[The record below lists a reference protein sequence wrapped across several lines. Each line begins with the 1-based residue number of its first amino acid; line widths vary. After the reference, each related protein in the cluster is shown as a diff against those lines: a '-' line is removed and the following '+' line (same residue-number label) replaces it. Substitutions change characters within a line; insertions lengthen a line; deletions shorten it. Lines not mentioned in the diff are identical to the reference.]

1 MASDRS
7 VALLN
12 RKDEDLI
19 NRFLVRITQEIPS
32 ILAAVL
38 FGSMARGD
46 YDKRSDIDIMLVVD
60 SKNKEDLNTIIS
72 SVITE
77 LQPHRE
83 IRTVVTDLHD
93 YDEDYYQNVFREGK
107 VLYGKV
113 ILTPEHLA
121 LKPYLIVSYDLSG
134 KPNTLQVKISK
145 KVHGYTSKKV
155 IDGEEKIYKYDGI
168 EKKYNGK
175 VISKSAVMLPYDFG
189 NEFAEELKGLGVPFR
204 IFKVWM

>member
-1 MASDRS
+1 MDPE
-7 VALLN
+7 
-12 RKDEDLI
+12 DEQLI
-19 NRFLVRITQEIPS
+19 NKFLMNIVGKVSS
-32 ILAAVL
+32 IQTAVL
-38 FGSMARGD
+38 YGSMARGD

-60 SKNKEDLNTIIS
+60 SEYKEGLNTVIS
-72 SVITE
+72 EVITE

-107 VLYGKV
+107 VLYGKI
-113 ILTPEHLA
+113 ILSPEHLA
-121 LKPYLIVSYDLSG
+121 LKPYLIISYDLSG

-155 IDGEEKIYKYDGI
+155 IDGEEKIYRYDGI

-175 VISKSAVMLPYDFG
+175 VISKSAVILPYNLGGKFTD
-189 NEFAEELKGLGVPFR
+189 ELKGLGVPFKLL
-204 IFKVWM
+204 KVWM

>member
-1 MASDRS
+1 MLDPE
-7 VALLN
+7 
-12 RKDEDLI
+12 DEELI
-19 NRFLVRITQEIPS
+19 NRFMMRIVEKIPS
-32 ILAAVL
+32 LSAAVL

-46 YDKRSDIDIMLVVD
+46 YDKRSDIDIMLIVE
-60 SKNKEDLNTIIS
+60 SKNKEDLNQIIS
-72 SVITE
+72 EVITE

-93 YDEDYYQNVFREGK
+93 YDEDYYQNVFREGR

-145 KVHGYTSKKV
+145 RVHGYTSKKV
-155 IDGEEKIYKYDGI
+155 IDGEEKIYRYDGI

-175 VISKSAVMLPYDFG
+175 VISKSAVILPFDSG

>member
-1 MASDRS
+1 M
-7 VALLN
+7 LN
-12 RKDEDLI
+12 REDEDLI

-32 ILAAVL
+32 LSVAVL

-60 SKNKEDLNTIIS
+60 SKNKEDLNQIIS
-72 SVITE
+72 RVITE

-93 YDEDYYQNVFREGK
+93 YDEDYYQNVFREGR

-155 IDGEEKIYKYDGI
+155 IDGEEKIYRYDGI

-175 VISKSAVMLPYDFG
+175 VISKSAVILPFDSG
-189 NEFAEELKGLGVPFR
+189 NEFVEELKGLKVPFR